1 MAENKDVE
9 KDSKQQK
16 DSPAKKSDQKSEPK
30 KSWFQGLKA
39 EFKRITWPGKKRVA
53 RETTAVVISAIILA
67 AITLGVDVLL
77 ELGLQNIW

>member
-39 EFKRITWPGKKRVA
+39 EFKRITWPSKKRVA

-77 ELGLQNIW
+77 EHGLQNIW